1 MNFFEAQERAR
12 KSSRTLVWWFI
23 LSVIGVIVV
32 MYALAACLWQLNSS
46 NPQGIYH
53 ATDTAQLVWWD
64 PAMFAW
70 VSTLVG
76 GVIMTGSWVKLAQLS
91 AGGKVVARD
100 LGGRQVEPTTT
111 DLQERRLLNVVEE
124 MAIASGV
131 PVPEVWIMD
140 EEQGINAF
148 AAGTDPANAVI
159 GVTRGTLERL
169 TRSELQGVVAHE
181 FSHILNGDMKL
192 NIRLMGW
199 IFGLVMLSML
209 GRMMLES
216 IRYVRGSRDLK
227 GGGIVLAIVLAG
239 LAVWLVG
246 SVGVIFARI
255 LQAAI
260 SRQREYLADASAVQF
275 TRQTE
280 GIAGALKKIG
290 GFSGRGTIRSP
301 KAMEARHMF
310 FAGSALSSLM
320 ATHPPLDKRIKAI
333 DPQWNGEMLK
343 GMADPVRTEEFSGA
357 MGFSG
362 SLEQGFPQGGID
374 SLGESTRLD
383 SHVGA
388 AIREG
393 LREGKVTSFSKQE
406 AKTLLL
412 GLLVAADHDWRVT
425 AKRILEEQGFD
436 EETVGQVI
444 AWSVEL
450 EGYDSCRK
458 LALVDL
464 SLSWL
469 RKMSQPEA
477 RDFVNGSHALIEAD
491 GEVNLFEF
499 MLQKV
504 IERHVLIGLGLKP
517 VPAMR
522 YRKLED
528 LESGLA
534 DLLGVFAALAGGGT
548 AIGRAAAE
556 YREHTGRDLPIHAA
570 GLQEVAIA
578 LSQMDAATPLVKQRI
593 LRLCGLV
600 VSDDGHVA
608 DQEME
613 LLRATA
619 EAIGAPIPPLVRAAA

>member
-12 KSSRTLVWWFI
+12 KSSRALVWWFI
-23 LSVIGVIVV
+23 LSVIGVILV
-32 MYALAACLWQLNSS
+32 MYLLVTVFSPFIQS
-46 NPQGIYH
+46 NPQDIYQT
-53 ATDTAQLVWWD
+53 TDTAPLVWWD
-64 PAMFAW
+64 PEMFAW
-70 VSTLVG
+70 VSAIVG

-91 AGGKVVARD
+91 AGGKVVAQS
-100 LGGRQVEPTTT
+100 LGGRVVEPTTT
-111 DLQERRLLNVVEE
+111 DLPERRLLNVVEE

-131 PVPEVWIMD
+131 PVPGVWIMD

-148 AAGTDPANAVI
+148 AAGTDPTNAVI

-192 NIRLMGW
+192 NMRLMGW

-209 GRMMLES
+209 GRIMVES
-216 IRYVRGSRDLK
+216 LRFMRGSRDSK
-227 GGGIVLAIVLAG
+227 GNGAVLAIVVAG
-239 LAVWLVG
+239 LLVWLVG
-246 SVGVIFARI
+246 SIGVLFARM

-275 TRQTE
+275 TRDSE

-290 GFSGRGTIRSP
+290 GYSEHGTIRSP

-310 FAGSALSSLM
+310 FAGSSLNSLM

-333 DPQWNGEMLK
+333 DPRWNGEMLE
-343 GMADPVRTEEFSGA
+343 GMADPVRVEEFSGT

-362 SLEQGFPQGGID
+362 TLEQTASQSSVD
-374 SLGESTRLD
+374 SLGESVRLD

-388 AIREG
+388 VIRED
-393 LREGKVTSFSKQE
+393 LRAGKVTAFSKQE

-412 GLLVAADHDWRVT
+412 GLMVAADRDGRGT
-425 AKRILEEQGFD
+425 AKRILEENGLD
-436 EETVGQVI
+436 AETVAQVI
-444 AWSVEL
+444 AWSMDL
-450 EGYDSCRK
+450 EAYDSSKK

-469 RKMSQPEA
+469 RKMSQSEA
-477 RDFVNGSHALIEAD
+477 QDFVKTSQALIEAD
-491 GEVNLFEF
+491 GQVNLFEF
-499 MLQKV
+499 LLQKV
-504 IERHVLIGLGLKP
+504 IERHVMIGLGLKP
-517 VPAMR
+517 VPGMR
-522 YRKLED
+522 HRRIDD
-528 LESGLA
+528 LERELA

-548 AIGRAAAE
+548 AIEMAAAE
-556 YREHTGRDLPIHAA
+556 YREHTGRELPRSTA
-570 GLQEVAIA
+570 GLAEVSDA
-578 LSQMDAATPLVKQRI
+578 LAEMDAATPLVKQQI

-600 VSDDGHVA
+600 VTDDRFVA
-608 DQEME
+608 EQEME

-619 EAIGAPIPPLVRAAA
+619 EAIGAPIPPLVRAVM

>member
-12 KSSRTLVWWFI
+12 KSSRALVWWFI

-32 MYALAACLWQLNSS
+32 MYLVGIGLWQLSSS
-46 NPQGIYH
+46 NPQGIHH
-53 ATDTAQLVWWD
+53 ATDTAELVWWD
-64 PAMFAW
+64 PEIFAW
-70 VSTLVG
+70 LSAIVG

-91 AGGKVVARD
+91 GGGKVVAQS
-100 LGGRQVEPTTT
+100 LGGRAVEPTTT
-111 DLQERRLLNVVEE
+111 DLPERRLLNVVEE

-140 EEQGINAF
+140 DEQGINAF
-148 AAGTDPANAVI
+148 AAGTDPSNAVI

-169 TRSELQGVVAHE
+169 TRDELQGVVAHE

-192 NIRLMGW
+192 NMRLMGW

-209 GRMMLES
+209 GRIMLES
-216 IRYVRGSRDLK
+216 LRFVRGSRDSK
-227 GGGIVLAIVLAG
+227 GGNIVLALAVAG

-246 SVGVIFARI
+246 SIGVLFARM

-275 TRQTE
+275 TRQAE

-290 GFSGRGTIRSP
+290 GFAEHGTIRSP

-310 FAGSALSSLM
+310 FAGSGFNSLM
-320 ATHPPLDKRIKAI
+320 ATHPPLEKRIKAI
-333 DPQWNGEMLK
+333 DPQWNGQMLEGK
-343 GMADPVRTEEFSGA
+343 ADPVRAEEFEGA

-362 SLEQGFPQGGID
+362 SLEQAASRGSVD
-374 SLGESTRLD
+374 SLGESVRLD

-388 AIREG
+388 AIRED
-393 LREGKVTSFSKQE
+393 LRAGNVTAFSKQE

-412 GLLVAADHDWRVT
+412 GLLVAADQDRRE
-425 AKRILEEQGFD
+425 AAGRILGEHGLD
-436 EETVGQVI
+436 AGSVAQVI
-444 AWSVEL
+444 AWSVDL
-450 EGYDSCRK
+450 ERYDSSKK

-477 RDFVNGSHALIEAD
+477 RDFVAASQALIEAD

-504 IERHVLIGLGLKP
+504 IERHVSVGLGLKP
-517 VPAMR
+517 VPRMR
-522 YRKLED
+522 HREIQD
-528 LESGLA
+528 LERGLA
-534 DLLGVFAALAGGGT
+534 DLLGVFAALAGGGKSVEM
-548 AIGRAAAE
+548 AAE
-556 YREHTGRDLPIHAA
+556 QYREHAGRELPRSTA
-570 GLQEVAIA
+570 GLAEVSVA
-578 LSQMDAATPLVKQRI
+578 LVEMDAATPLVKQQI
-593 LRLCGLV
+593 LRLCCLV
-600 VSDDGHVA
+600 VTDDGQVA

-619 EAIGAPIPPLVRAAA
+619 EAIGAPIPPLFRKAV